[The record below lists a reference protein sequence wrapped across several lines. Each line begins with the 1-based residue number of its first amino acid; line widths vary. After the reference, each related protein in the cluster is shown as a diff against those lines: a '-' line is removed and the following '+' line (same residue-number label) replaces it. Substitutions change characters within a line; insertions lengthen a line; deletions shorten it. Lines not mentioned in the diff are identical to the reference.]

1 MKKILFA
8 TSEAVPFIK
17 TGGLADV
24 AGSLPKFFDK
34 EKYDVR
40 VMLPKYM
47 CMKESWKEKLQY
59 KTHFY
64 MDLGWRT
71 QYVGVLE
78 TEYEGVT
85 FYFID
90 NEFYFN
96 GFAPYGEMYTDV
108 EKFSF
113 FSKAV
118 LSALPVI
125 DFRPDIIHCHDWQTG
140 LVPVFLRTF
149 YGDQRCYSNIRTV
162 FSVHNLKFQGR
173 FSLPAVIDITGLPEQ
188 IFSSDKLESYGEAN
202 YLKGGVV
209 YADAVTTVSPTYARE
224 IMMPEG
230 GEGLDGLMR
239 AREGSLYG
247 ILNGIDIREYDPQ
260 TDAYLANHYNETNHT
275 EGKGLNKLKLQKL
288 LGLPVDK
295 DVFLLGMVSRMT
307 DQKGFDLIAYV
318 MDELMS
324 TERLQLV
331 VAGTGEA
338 RYEEMLRYFAE
349 KYPQKIHVTI
359 GYSEEL
365 AHRIY
370 GSCDAFLMPSLFEP
384 CGLSQLMSLR
394 YGTVPIVRE
403 TGGLK
408 DTVMPYNEY
417 EQTGTGFSFANYNAH
432 EMLGVLRYAMR
443 VYYTQ
448 RKCWNGIAE
457 RAMRE
462 DFSWKK
468 SAETYARLYEDI
480 VGRP

>member
-1 MKKILFA
+1 MMKILFA
-8 TSEAVPFIK
+8 ASEAVPFMK

-24 AGSLPKFFDK
+24 TGSLPGYFDK
-34 EKYDVR
+34 KHFDVR
-40 VMLPKYM
+40 IIMPKYL
-47 CMKESWKEKLQY
+47 CMDEKWKAQLRFVC
-59 KTHFY
+59 HFY
-64 MDLGWRT
+64 VNLSWRR
-71 QYVGVLE
+71 QYVGIFE
-78 TEYEGVT
+78 TVQNGITY
-85 FYFID
+85 YFVD
-90 NEFYFN
+90 NEFYFA
-96 GFAPYGEMYTDV
+96 GDKPYHNIYEDV
-108 EKFSF
+108 EKFAF

-118 LSALPVI
+118 LEALPYL
-125 DFRPDIIHCHDWQTG
+125 DFWPDVIHCHDWQTG

-224 IMMPEG
+224 IMTPEG

-324 TERLQLV
+324 TERLQV
-331 VAGTGEA
+331 RRATRRCCA
-338 RYEEMLRYFAE
+338 ILRKNIRRRF
-349 KYPQKIHVTI
+349 T
-359 GYSEEL
+359 
-365 AHRIY
+365 
-370 GSCDAFLMPSLFEP
+370 
-384 CGLSQLMSLR
+384 
-394 YGTVPIVRE
+394 
-403 TGGLK
+403 
-408 DTVMPYNEY
+408 
-417 EQTGTGFSFANYNAH
+417 
-432 EMLGVLRYAMR
+432 
-443 VYYTQ
+443 
-448 RKCWNGIAE
+448 
-457 RAMRE
+457 
-462 DFSWKK
+462 
-468 SAETYARLYEDI
+468 
-480 VGRP
+480 